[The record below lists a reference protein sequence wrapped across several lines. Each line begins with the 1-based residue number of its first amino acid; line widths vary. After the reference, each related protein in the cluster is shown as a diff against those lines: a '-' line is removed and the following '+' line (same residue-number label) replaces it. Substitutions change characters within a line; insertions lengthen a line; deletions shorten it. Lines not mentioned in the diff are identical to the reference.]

1 MLILG
6 PSGVGKSHLA
16 DAMYEFAKSTKNF
29 NDNSKY
35 IVFNCADYADN
46 PQLLLS
52 QLFGSVKG
60 AYTGASEDKIGI
72 VESCNGGILFLD
84 EVHRLPSEGQ
94 EILFSILDRGSF
106 RRLGESENVR
116 KSNVMIIAATTENVE
131 SSLLL
136 TFRRRIPMV
145 IEIPPIKD
153 RPYEERFELINKIF
167 LEESKRISREMLISK
182 NVINKLMKYE

>member
-6 PSGVGKSHLA
+6 PSGVGKSYLA

-29 NDNSKY
+29 DDKSKY

-60 AYTGASEDKIGI
+60 AYTGANEDKIGI

-84 EVHRLPSEGQ
+84 EVHRLPAEGQ

-145 IEIPPIKD
+145 IEIPPIKN
-153 RPYEERFELINKIF
+153 RPYEERFELINKYF
-167 LEESKRISREMLISK
+167 
-182 NVINKLMKYE
+182 